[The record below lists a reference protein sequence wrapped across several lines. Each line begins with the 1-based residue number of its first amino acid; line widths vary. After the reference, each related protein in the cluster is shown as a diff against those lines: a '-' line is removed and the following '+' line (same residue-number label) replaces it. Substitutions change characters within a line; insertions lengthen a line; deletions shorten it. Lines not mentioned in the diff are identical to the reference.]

1 MRRGGE
7 WTKTELHPE
16 NACYLGYGAH
26 HCTLNQPERDGRDM
40 VDGLEREGARDV
52 SASQAVARRVAAA
65 ENCLAGG
72 ADELSQTR
80 VKPG

>member
-1 MRRGGE
+1 
-7 WTKTELHPE
+7 
-16 NACYLGYGAH
+16 
-26 HCTLNQPERDGRDM
+26 M